1 MAKFFPEFEKIQELK
16 QKPTD
21 GELYALEKL
30 KDLPD
35 GYEVYFQPFINGHNP
50 DIIVVRENYGV
61 LIIEVKDWKL
71 KHYEIDKKDN
81 WILRKEKVSIKS
93 PVKQVEAYKN
103 DLYNLSI
110 PSLLNAKIRDKKY
123 YGIVQTAVYFHN
135 ESSSSIKNYG
145 VITNKFCP
153 VYGKN
158 NFMTEK
164 LEKYSLRKYPNSLF
178 NDKIY
183 KEFQRILKP
192 SFHTLEQAQPVNLS
206 KKQKQLVK
214 SEDKQQKIRG
224 VAGSGKTL
232 VLAQRAVNS
241 HIRHGEPVLI
251 LTYNIT
257 LRNYIHDNLNRVRQE
272 FDWRNFYI
280 INYDAFIFSEA
291 NNHNII
297 KNIVS
302 SDINLWVLT
311 SQDPNLFE
319 SVKHEITKYP
329 AIFIDE
335 IQDYKEEWIR
345 IVKKYFLKDGGEFV
359 VFGDEKQNVYDQKL
373 DKDKKPNT
381 TISGAWNKLDESF
394 RLSNKILQLAEKFQD
409 KFFKEKYE
417 LDKAIPKQQ
426 EIDFNEESIEY
437 YKFNDSDTMSDLSN
451 FIIEKSKENNI
462 QPQNICILAHTNQ
475 LLRELD
481 FKIRDVTKQKTYTT
495 FETQEMYEFLKYNK
509 SNGLELENEI
519 KTIRK
524 NKRFNFWMNAGGM
537 KLSTVHSFKGW
548 EIDTLFLIIDNK
560 SNHEA
565 KEIIY
570 TALTRCRNKLF
581 IININ
586 NDIYD
591 EFFSENI
598 QNNINRP
605 KPNKKQKDDNQK
617 TIGETIRES
626 NTANI
631 SYNFSQLRKQE
642 KFNILILGE
651 ISESQSNFKQSLNN
665 YFEKHNI
672 ATNQWNLYFWNNR
685 DIKKKDIRS
694 LRKGQSKYDLLVTG
708 QIHQHS
714 SKGNKQ
720 SNLIS
725 ELMKPQYVKRIYG
738 STPKKILTTDTFI
751 NKIDEYITK
760 VV

>member
-1 MAKFFPEFEKIQELK
+1 MANFFPEFEKIQELK

-21 GELYALEKL
+21 GELHALEIL
-30 KDLPD
+30 KDLSD
-35 GYEVYFQPFINGHNP
+35 DYEVYFQPFINGHNP
-50 DIIVVRENYGV
+50 DIIVVRKNYGA
-61 LIIEVKDWKL
+61 LIIEVKDWRLEDYK
-71 KHYEIDKKDN
+71 IDEEDN
-81 WILRKEKVSIKS
+81 WVLHKKEVLIKS

-110 PSLLNAKIRDKKY
+110 PSLLGKKIKDKGY

-135 ESSSSIKNYG
+135 ENSIKKHG
-145 VITNKFCP
+145 VITDKFCP

-158 NFMTEK
+158 NFTIQK
-164 LEKYSLRKYPNSLF
+164 LEKHSLRKHQNKLF
-178 NDKIY
+178 NDELY
-183 KEFQRILKP
+183 KEFQRVLKP
-192 SFHTLEQAQPVNLS
+192 SFHTLEQAQSVNLS

-214 SEDKQQKIRG
+214 SGDKQQKIRG

-241 HIRHGEPVLI
+241 HIRHDGKVLI

-272 FDWRNFYI
+272 FNWNNFYI
-280 INYDAFIFSEA
+280 NHYDALIFSEA
-291 NNHNII
+291 NNHNIKI
-297 KNIVS
+297 INS
-302 SDINLWVLT
+302 SDI
-311 SQDPNLFE
+311 DLFE
-319 SVKHEITKYP
+319 NVKNRIIKYP

-335 IQDYKEEWIR
+335 IQDYQEEWIK
-345 IVKKYFLKDGGEFV
+345 IIKKYFLKNGGEFV

-417 LDKAIPKQQ
+417 LDKAVPKQQ
-426 EIDFNEESIEY
+426 EIDFDEESIEY
-437 YKFNDSDTMSDLSN
+437 YKFNDNDTMSDLSN
-451 FIIEKSKENNI
+451 FIIDKSKENQI
-462 QPQNICILAHTNQ
+462 QPQNICILAHANQ

-481 FKIRDVTKQKTYTT
+481 CEIRGTTKQKTYAT
-495 FETQEMYEFLKYNK
+495 FETQEMYESLKSIK
-509 SNGLELENEI
+509 SNELELESEI
-519 KTIRK
+519 RTIRK

-560 SNHEA
+560 SSHET
-565 KEIIY
+565 KEVIY

-591 EFFSENI
+591 KFFSENTKNYTKQVI
-598 QNNINRP
+598 PSKNNS
-605 KPNKKQKDDNQK
+605 NQK
-617 TIGETIRES
+617 TIGETVKES
-626 NTANI
+626 NIVNI
-631 SYNFSQLRKQE
+631 QYNFEQLRKQE

-672 ATNQWNLYFWNNR
+672 PTNQWNLYFWNNQ
-685 DIKKKDIRS
+685 DIKRKDIRG
-694 LRKGQSKYDLLVTG
+694 LKKGQSKYNLLVTG

-751 NKIDEYITK
+751 NKIDEYIAKAT
-760 VV
+760 

>member
-1 MAKFFPEFEKIQELK
+1 MAKFFPKFEKIQELK

-21 GELYALEKL
+21 GELHALEIL
-30 KDLPD
+30 KGLSSA
-35 GYEVYFQPFINGHNP
+35 YEVYFQPFINGHNP

-61 LIIEVKDWKL
+61 LVIEVKDWRL
-71 KHYEIDKKDN
+71 KHYEIDEKDN
-81 WILRKEKVSIKS
+81 WILNKEKVSIKS
-93 PVKQVEAYKN
+93 PVKQVETYKN

-123 YGIVQTAVYFHN
+123 YGIVQTSVYFHN
-135 ESSSSIKNYG
+135 ESSSSIKNHG

-153 VYGKN
+153 IYGKN
-158 NFMTEK
+158 NFTIEK
-164 LEKYSLRKYPNSLF
+164 LEKHSLRKYLNPLF
-178 NDKIY
+178 NNEIY
-183 KEFQRILKP
+183 KEFQRVLKP
-192 SFHTLEQAQPVNLS
+192 SFHTLEQAQSVNLS

-214 SEDKQQKIRG
+214 SKDKQQKVRG

-241 HIRHGEPVLI
+241 HIRHGKPVLI

-272 FDWRNFYI
+272 FDWSNFHI
-280 INYDAFIFSEA
+280 IHYDAFIFSEA
-291 NNHNII
+291 NNHNIKI
-297 KNIVS
+297 IDS
-302 SDINLWVLT
+302 SDINL
-311 SQDPNLFE
+311 FE
-319 SVKHEITKYP
+319 YVKHQITKYS

-335 IQDYKEEWIR
+335 IQDYQEQWIR
-345 IVKKYFLKDGGEFV
+345 IIKKYFLKDGGEFV
-359 VFGDEKQNVYDQKL
+359 VFGDEKQNVYDQEL

-381 TISGAWNKLDESF
+381 TIGGAWNKLDESF

-426 EIDFNEESIEY
+426 EIDFSEESIEY
-437 YKFNDSDTMSDLSN
+437 YKFNDNDTMSNLSN
-451 FIIEKSKENNI
+451 FIIDKSKENNI

-481 FKIRDVTKQKTYTT
+481 YEIRGATKQKTYTT
-495 FETQEMYEFLKYNK
+495 FETQEMYEDLKSSK
-509 SNGLELENEI
+509 SNKLKLEGGI
-519 KTIRK
+519 RTIRK

-560 SNHEA
+560 SSHET
-565 KEIIY
+565 KEVIY

-581 IININ
+581 IISIN
-586 NDIYD
+586 NNIYNK
-591 EFFSENI
+591 FFSENTK
-598 QNNINRP
+598 NNIKSFIP
-605 KPNKKQKDDNQK
+605 SKKNSNQK
-617 TIGETIRES
+617 TISETVKEGNIV
-626 NTANI
+626 NT
-631 SYNFSQLRKQE
+631 SYNFEQLRKQE

-651 ISESQSNFKQSLNN
+651 ISESQSDFKQSLNN

-672 ATNQWNLYFWNNR
+672 ATNQWNLYFWNNQ
-685 DIKKKDIRS
+685 DIKRKDIRS

-725 ELMKPQYVKRIYG
+725 ELMKPQYIKRIYG

-751 NKIDEYITK
+751 KKIDEYIAK
-760 VV
+760 IA